1 MDMIHRAP
9 MLASRFLAVLCLV
22 AACVCGAQAQTLPY
36 HADPSARE
44 DAFEVESVP
53 AIRFLTSTGFPP
65 FNYRDAEGELI
76 GFHVDLARAIC
87 AVLEIS
93 CTVQAWPWDQ
103 VADALAG
110 NQGDALL
117 AGLTMN
123 RITAERFDFSSIYLM
138 LPGRFVTRAGDA
150 PAFRVDALANE
161 RIAVREGSAHA
172 RFLSDYLPE
181 AEPVAFETEIA
192 ALEAVR
198 DEEVGAYFGDG
209 LRAAFWL
216 NENDGCCDFA
226 GEPYFNRRLFG
237 AGFAAAVPAGRGQ
250 VRAAINFALHRLKS
264 NGKLD
269 ELYLRWFPVSFY

>member
-1 MDMIHRAP
+1 MIHRAL
-9 MLASRFLAVLCLV
+9 MFVSRVIAALCFLAMCAL
-22 AACVCGAQAQTLPY
+22 GAQAQTLPY

-44 DAFEVESVP
+44 DAFDTGSIP

-65 FNYRDAEGELI
+65 FNYRDSDGELI

-87 AVLEIS
+87 DVLEIS

-103 VADALAG
+103 VADALAS

-138 LPGRFVTRAGDA
+138 LPGRFVTRVEDA
-150 PAFRVDALANE
+150 PGFDIDDLAGT

-172 RFLSDYLPE
+172 QFLADDVGAAE
-181 AEPVAFETEIA
+181 AVPFETEVA
-192 ALEAVR
+192 ALEALREGDIDV
-198 DEEVGAYFGDG
+198 YFGDG
-209 LRAAFWL
+209 MRAAFWI
-216 NENDGCCDFA
+216 NENNGCCDFA
-226 GEPYFNRRLFG
+226 GEPYFNPRLFG
-237 AGFAAAVPAGRGQ
+237 PGFTAAVPAGRGQ
-250 VRAAINFALHRLKS
+250 VRTAINFALQRLKR
-264 NGKLD
+264 NDKLD